1 MYKTVYRWFELF
13 LQIVSIALLFSLALV
28 VVLAVVYR
36 MLGSSLIWYDEVASV
51 LLAWLTYYGAALAA
65 LKRGHLGFS
74 NLFLALPPKVRSISF
89 WLAEIAIIGFFLVI
103 GWGGWYVLGVFGEET
118 LVSLPWIRLSFTQSV
133 IPVGAMLFILAELFS
148 IPDARKKALAGVDH
162 EMEAI
167 QEVIEEVRQAS

>member
-1 MYKTVYRWFELF
+1 MYRTVYRWFELF

-28 VVLAVVYR
+28 VVLAVVFR

-74 NLFLALPPKVRSISF
+74 NLFLALPLKIRSIAF
-89 WLAEIAIIGFFLVI
+89 WLAETAIIGFFLVI

-118 LVSLPWIRLSFTQSV
+118 LVSLPWIPLSFTQSV
-133 IPVGAMLFILAELFS
+133 IPIGALLFILAELFS
-148 IPDARKKALAGVDH
+148 IPDARQKALTGVDH

-167 QEVIEEVRQAS
+167 EEVIEEARQTS